1 MALLALLGLIVLLA
15 AVFGPAYWIQH
26 VIARH
31 GVERAEL
38 PGTGGELAEHLASEL
53 SLDGVRVEITDK
65 GDHYDPE
72 TRTVRL
78 LPQHFDGRSVAAVAV
93 AAHEIGHAIQHHRG
107 EPLLALRQ
115 RLAKVAAV
123 TDRLASLFFIAAPVL
138 TVIVRSPAAFVGLAL
153 VGIALLGVRLIVHL
167 VTLPVETD
175 ASFGKAMPI
184 LQQGGYL
191 ASEDLPAARQVLRAA
206 AWTYVAAALSSLLN
220 LARWIRAIR

>member
-1 MALLALLGLIVLLA
+1 MALLAVTGLIVLLA
-15 AVFGPAYWIQH
+15 AVFGPAYWIRH

-31 GVERAEL
+31 GAERAEL

-53 SLDGVRVEITDK
+53 GLDGVRVEITDK

-72 TRTVRL
+72 NRTVRL
-78 LPQHFDGRSVAAVAV
+78 LPQHFDGRSITAVAV
-93 AAHEIGHAIQHHRG
+93 ATHEIGHAIQHHRG

-115 RLAKVAAV
+115 RLAKFAAV
-123 TDRLASLFFIAAPVL
+123 TDRLASLFFLAAPVL
-138 TVIVRSPAAFVGLAL
+138 TVIVRSPAAFIALAL
-153 VGIALLGVRLIVHL
+153 IGIGLLGVRLVVHL
-167 VTLPVETD
+167 ITLPVETD

-184 LQQGGYL
+184 LEQGGYL

-220 LARWIRAIR
+220 LARWIKAIR